1 MIVDF
6 SRAAS
11 SSKGHAPLVFSCF
24 VSLSDAFKY
33 FLKDT
38 SSSACDCY
46 LQMGKS
52 HSGCPAFPGTG
63 ASRVPTVVL
72 HTRPCGSRLHPR
84 RSPGK
89 GPERLSRSTED
100 AAGCKP
106 RTLGSD
112 VWHGRRWAPSPP
124 PSDGPS
130 LPLQLSL
137 FWRPDQASRCL
148 HPGPQEPTRAPQR
161 PRGHGPGS
169 PLSGAVAGAAV
180 SVRMKGGIEGWAP
193 RRLAPRQ
200 PHNAGFV
207 QPAGLS

>member
-1 MIVDF
+1 MIVICRWA
-6 SRAAS
+6 SPTPGAPPSREQERPESPLSYSTHVRAAR
-11 SSKGHAPLVFSCF
+11 GFILA
-24 VSLSDAFKY
+24 A
-33 FLKDT
+33 
-38 SSSACDCY
+38 AR
-46 LQMGKS
+46 GR
-52 HSGCPAFPGTG
+52 GW
-63 ASRVPTVVL
+63 
-72 HTRPCGSRLHPR
+72 
-84 RSPGK
+84 
-89 GPERLSRSTED
+89 PERLSRSAED

-112 VWHGRRWAPSPP
+112 VCHGRRWAPSPP

-161 PRGHGPGS
+161 PRGRGPGS